1 MTMFNPQ
8 TPYQILREHHD
19 RVRDSLNQYEMQ
31 RTADDLN
38 LTPAH
43 RQALARLGDALV
55 EIGTRLQANDA
66 QRELAPRL
74 DRMGNA

>member
-1 MTMFNPQ
+1 MFNPQ
-8 TPYQILREHHD
+8 TPYQILREHKD
-19 RVRDSLNQYEMQ
+19 RVQVSLDNYEMQ
-31 RTADDLN
+31 RKIDELE
-38 LTPAH
+38 LTPPH

>member
-1 MTMFNPQ
+1 MTMFHPQ

-31 RTADDLN
+31 RNANDLG
-38 LTPAH
+38 LTPPH

-66 QRELAPRL
+66 QRTAVSRL
-74 DRMGNA
+74 DTMGNM